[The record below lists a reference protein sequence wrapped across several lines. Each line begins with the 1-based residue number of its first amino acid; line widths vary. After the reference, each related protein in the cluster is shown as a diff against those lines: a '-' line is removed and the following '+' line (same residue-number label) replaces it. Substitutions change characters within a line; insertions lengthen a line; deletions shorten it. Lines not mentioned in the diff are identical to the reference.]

1 MESSLWRRELSQ
13 VQSHEPLSLRK
24 KLSYWLAFSL
34 LFGVL
39 VFCLEGILALAGLK
53 PLAKYKYSEDFFHEN
68 QLGIVRFEQ
77 NHHSLD
83 FYDPCMSEGTNIAFF
98 GGSNLLWPN
107 SHSTFPHFIEEAF
120 KKDSALSTLNYSF
133 VNAGAEGRDSWYLR
147 HCYQQMDRTQ
157 LQWVIIYAGHND
169 VINLGLRTPK
179 NFIFLRKNPWLIDVI
194 NFVQGKSRIYT
205 GLSLVIN
212 SLFLKNITASQVEK
226 ADIAK
231 NQQIIAQHF
240 ANNLRVVIEDSRN
253 RGIKVLLV
261 HQIGNLLESETV
273 KRCSDKGIK
282 WSYCPEISK
291 ARKKL
296 DDGHFKE
303 AYFDLSRA
311 KDQDYLSSISSHN
324 IKDVLLEFS
333 EKNDF
338 VYFFDFESYMID
350 TYAEEGLGCNFFG
363 GDFECDN
370 VHINIKGHKI
380 LADRILDIIK
390 PKVLGSE

>member
-1 MESSLWRRELSQ
+1 M
-13 VQSHEPLSLRK
+13 SHLQRYEPLSLRR
-24 KLSYWLAFSL
+24 KLSYWLVFVF

-39 VFCLEGILALAGLK
+39 VFCLEGLLALAGLK

-83 FYDPCMSEGTNIAFF
+83 FYDPCMSEGTNVAFF

-120 KKDSALSTLNYSF
+120 KNDSALSSLNYSF

-147 HCYQQMDRTQ
+147 HCYQQMDRSH

-179 NFIFLRKNPWLIDVI
+179 NFIFLRKNSWLIDVI

-212 SLFLKNITASQVEK
+212 SLFLKKITSSPVDK
-226 ADIAK
+226 VDIAK
-231 NQQIIAQHF
+231 SQQIIAQHL
-240 ANNLRVVIEDSRN
+240 ANNLRAVIEDSRR
-253 RGIKVLLV
+253 RGTKVLLV

-273 KRCSDKGIK
+273 KRCGDEGFK

-291 ARKKL
+291 ARKML
-296 DDGHFKE
+296 DDGRFKE
-303 AYFDLSRA
+303 AYRDLSRA
-311 KDQDYLSSISSHN
+311 KDQDYLSSISSQN
-324 IKDVLLEFS
+324 IRDVLFEFS

-350 TYAEEGLGCNFFG
+350 AFAEEGLGCNFFG

-370 VHINIKGHKI
+370 VHLNIRGHKI
-380 LADRILDIIK
+380 LAGKILEIIK
-390 PKVLGSE
+390 PKALGSD